1 MNEAR
6 VGLGI
11 DFHRFGPRG
20 PLVLGGVHIPHD
32 GGLLGHS
39 DADVLVHA
47 VCDALLGAAALG
59 DLGLLF
65 PDTDERYRGVSSLS
79 LLADVVGRLAEGGW
93 SVANVDASVVA
104 AFPRLAPHFPAMR
117 HALAPLLGVA
127 EDRVGLKATTS
138 EGMGAL
144 GRGEGIGAW
153 AVALIRTAER
163 GPGR

>member
-11 DFHRFGPRG
+11 DFHRFGSPA
-20 PLVLGGVHIPHD
+20 PLVLGGVRIPHER
-32 GGLLGHS
+32 GLLGHS
-39 DADVLVHA
+39 DADALVHA

-59 DLGLLF
+59 DVGLLF
-65 PDTDERYRGVSSLS
+65 PDTDERCRGVSSLS

-93 SVANVDASVVA
+93 VVVNVDTSVVA
-104 AFPRLAPHFPAMR
+104 ALPRLAPHFPAMR
-117 HALAPLLGVA
+117 RALAPLLGVA

-153 AVALIRTAER
+153 AVALIRAAGR